1 VLFGFGHRIA
11 FCVAVSAFALSGTTF
26 AQSAKRDAISDL
38 LQANAEAPKVR
49 VLDGSP
55 IAETKPDPRVG
66 SRDYEQAKA
75 LMDAIDATLS
85 EAADTRSGVSKLPSR
100 KEFYLPPIWRETREE
115 RNGKVEALLSSALD
129 IVTDVPVVSIQNK
142 IDELRIKLRAF
153 DDEIADLKAKQALL
167 APPKT
172 SADAD
177 SERASFDERIAALTQ
192 ASNSIKTEISQAKGQ
207 VAKALAASGISL
219 DASQLDLLL
228 DTVLANDLVRLIA
241 AFNAAKLVDGQL
253 AKMIVATGE
262 NAGTARK
269 YFAMHA
275 ALFAMLV
282 QAQDT
287 MLKKID
293 TQYMPR
299 LDAIAADLDAAQ
311 KRTGEL
317 LRSDNRPDQRRALEA
332 NRDSQKIAEDATK
345 AYRRYLAEQRV
356 QIGKARSKA
365 VHDLRIAD
373 NTYETVEA
381 SVQLNAMMRESAQ
394 SFDALSKLQLPAF
407 EQIFK
412 NEELRREF
420 ENLTRRLDT
429 PSS

>member
-1 VLFGFGHRIA
+1 MRRVPWRGVFSGVFASTVLLA
-11 FCVAVSAFALSGTTF
+11 TPVL
-26 AQSAKRDAISDL
+26 AQSANRDAISDL
-38 LQANAEAPKVR
+38 IQANAETPKVR

-55 IAETKPDPRVG
+55 VTDPKQDPRDG
-66 SRDYEQAKA
+66 DRDYEQAKA
-75 LMDAIDATLS
+75 LMQAIDVTLS
-85 EAADTRSGVSKLPSR
+85 QAADTRSGVAKLPSR
-100 KEFYLPPIWRETREE
+100 KEFILPPIWRETREE
-115 RNGKVEALLSSALD
+115 RNGKVESILSSALD
-129 IVTDVPVVSIQNK
+129 IVTDVPVVAIQKK
-142 IDELRIKLRAF
+142 IDDLRTKLRAF
-153 DDEIADLKAKQALL
+153 DDEIANLKAKQALTAL
-167 APPKT
+167 PAASND
-172 SADAD
+172 SADD
-177 SERASFDERIAALTQ
+177 RAALDERIAA
-192 ASNSIKTEISQAKGQ
+192 SSQAAATIKGEIAQ
-207 VAKALAASGISL
+207 AKAEVATALAKAGIVL
-219 DASQLDLLL
+219 DPGQLDILL

-241 AFNAAKLVDGQL
+241 AFNAAKLVDAQL

-287 MLKKID
+287 MLSKID
-293 TQYMPR
+293 TQYVPR
-299 LDAIAADLDAAQ
+299 LEAIAADLTAAQ
-311 KRTGEL
+311 KRTSEL

-332 NRDSQKIAEDATK
+332 NRDSQKIADEATK
-345 AYRRYLAEQRV
+345 AYRRYLLQQREQ
-356 QIGKARSKA
+356 IAKARSKA

-381 SVQLNAMMRESAQ
+381 SVQLHSMMRDSSQ
-394 SFDALSKLQLPAF
+394 SFEALSKLQVPAF

-420 ENLTRRLDT
+420 ENLSRRLDA